1 MTPQTIYSI
10 IIFIDTVSCTSPN
23 QEETTS
29 KSGKRVTKLMME
41 IQKDQLGI
49 HRLRYVFAFIMLL
62 FMLLSNQ
69 SVSAAGS

>member
-23 QEETTS
+23 QEETS
-29 KSGKRVTKLMME
+29 RSGKRVTKLMME